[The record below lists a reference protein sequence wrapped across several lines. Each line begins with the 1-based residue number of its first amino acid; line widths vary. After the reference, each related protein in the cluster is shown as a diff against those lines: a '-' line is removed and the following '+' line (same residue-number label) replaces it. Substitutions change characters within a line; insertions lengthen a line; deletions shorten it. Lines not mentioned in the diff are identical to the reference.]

1 MRTSL
6 KIYENLRKSMK
17 ILLKSMKIA
26 ENLGKCLKVGEKKNL
41 LFSLGFLMFFNAKSK
56 KPDFSG
62 GRGGSGGRAWQ
73 TGKNHAK

>member
-1 MRTSL
+1 
-6 KIYENLRKSMK
+6 
-17 ILLKSMKIA
+17 
-26 ENLGKCLKVGEKKNL
+26 